1 MSPTTEYVLVNKPIT
16 NSALENCLPYTTA
29 NLWAFPMVRGVR
41 AFNFNA
47 RDPTGKVWGFTLCT
61 RDGRYKKPVIRGDWL
76 DYVREKGLTVNDSII
91 LTMVADAE
99 NGVSYNIRVE
109 PNTELAI

>member
-1 MSPTTEYVLVNKPIT
+1 MATVIIRKRLTPTEIKSCLFCPTRTVH
-16 NSALENCLPYTTA
+16 SAFLILLAEGQTA
-29 NLWAFPMVRGVR
+29 IWFQ
-41 AFNFNA
+41 A
-47 RDPTGKVWGFTLCT
+47 RDPTGKVWNFELSRRPHGPQ
-61 RDGRYKKPVIRGDWL
+61 KPVIRGDWL
-76 DYVREKGLTVNDSII
+76 NYVREKGLTANDSII